1 VEEGMEI
8 TMTFRHMEP
17 TAELRSYVEDKVQ
30 KIKKYF
36 DSPVDVH
43 IVLGVEKFRHI
54 ADLTLSVDGNKIK
67 AVEQTGDMYSSI
79 DKAMNKVEE
88 QLRRMLSRK
97 REYKPENIKGTE
109 GEGYLSDEQ
118 GNGDMAAEAEP
129 KVIITEKVDTKPM
142 DADEAAQQMELSK
155 RNFLV
160 FFNSKSNNINVIY
173 KRKDGNLGLI
183 EPVSG

>member
-1 VEEGMEI
+1 MEI
-8 TMTFRHMEP
+8 TVTFRHMEP
-17 TAELRSYVEDKVQ
+17 TAELRSYVEDKVY

-54 ADLTLSVDGNKIK
+54 ADMTLSIDGNKIK

-79 DKAMNKVEE
+79 DMVMDTIEE
-88 QLRRMLSRK
+88 QLRRVLSRK
-97 REYKPENIKGTE
+97 REYKVEDRKGEPEAQDMV
-109 GEGYLSDEQ
+109 GEP
-118 GNGDMAAEAEP
+118 EA
-129 KVIITEKVDTKPM
+129 KMIVTEKVDTKPM
-142 DADEAAQQMELSK
+142 DLDEAAMQMELSK

-160 FFNSKSNNINVIY
+160 FINSKTDSINVIY

-183 EPVSG
+183 EPSTK

>member
-1 VEEGMEI
+1 MEI
-8 TMTFRHMEP
+8 TVTFRHMEP
-17 TAELRSYVEDKVQ
+17 TAELRSYVEDKVY

-54 ADLTLSVDGNKIK
+54 ADMTLSSDGNKIK

-79 DKAMNKVEE
+79 DMVMDTIEE
-88 QLRRMLSRK
+88 QLRRVLSRK
-97 REYKPENIKGTE
+97 REYKVEDRKGEPEA
-109 GEGYLSDEQ
+109 Q
-118 GNGDMAAEAEP
+118 DMVAEP
-129 KVIITEKVDTKPM
+129 EAKMIVTEKVDTKPM
-142 DADEAAQQMELSK
+142 DLDEAAMQMELSK

-160 FFNSKSNNINVIY
+160 FINSKTDSINVIY

-183 EPVSG
+183 EPSTK

>member
-1 VEEGMEI
+1 MEI
-8 TMTFRHMEP
+8 TVTFRHMEP
-17 TAELRSYVEDKVQ
+17 TAELRSYVEDKVY

-54 ADLTLSVDGNKIK
+54 ADMTLSIDGNKIK

-79 DKAMNKVEE
+79 DTVMDNIEE

-97 REYKPENIKGTE
+97 KERKAEDLKGE
-109 GEGYLSDEQ
+109 
-118 GNGDMAAEAEP
+118 AEAQDTVVEP
-129 KVIITEKVDTKPM
+129 EPTMIVTEKVDAKPM
-142 DADEAAQQMELSK
+142 DPDEAAMQMELSK

-160 FFNSKSNNINVIY
+160 FLNSKTDSINVIY
-173 KRKDGNLGLI
+173 KRRDGNLGLI
-183 EPVSG
+183 EHSTK

>member
-1 VEEGMEI
+1 MEI
-8 TMTFRHMEP
+8 TVTFRHMEP
-17 TAELRSYVEDKVQ
+17 TAELRSYVEDKVY

-54 ADLTLSVDGNKIK
+54 ADMTLSIDGNKIK

-79 DKAMNKVEE
+79 DTVMDNIEE

-97 REYKPENIKGTE
+97 KERKVEDLKG
-109 GEGYLSDEQ
+109 
-118 GNGDMAAEAEP
+118 EAEP
-129 KVIITEKVDTKPM
+129 QDTVVEPEPTMIVTEKVDTKPM
-142 DADEAAQQMELSK
+142 DPDEAAMQMELSK

-160 FFNSKSNNINVIY
+160 FLNSKTDSINVIY
-173 KRKDGNLGLI
+173 KRRDGNLGLI
-183 EPVSG
+183 EPSTK

>member
-1 VEEGMEI
+1 MGI
-8 TMTFRHMEP
+8 TITFRHMEP
-17 TAELRSYVEDKVQ
+17 TAELRSYVEDKVH

-36 DSPVDVH
+36 DSPVDAH

-79 DKAMNKVEE
+79 DKAMNKIEE

-109 GEGYLSDEQ
+109 DEGYLAGEQ
-118 GNGDMAAEAEP
+118 GPGDIAAEAEP
-129 KVIITEKVDTKPM
+129 RVIITEKVDTKPM
-142 DADEAAQQMELSK
+142 DVDEAAQQMELSK

-160 FFNSKSNNINVIY
+160 FFNTKSNNINVIY

-183 EPVSG
+183 EPMRG

>member
-1 VEEGMEI
+1 MEI
-8 TMTFRHMEP
+8 TITFRHMEP
-17 TAELRSYVEDKVQ
+17 TAELRSYVEDKVH

-36 DSPVDVH
+36 DSPVDAH

-88 QLRRMLSRK
+88 QLRRLLSRK
-97 REYKPENIKGTE
+97 REYKSENFKGAG
-109 GEGYLSDEQ
+109 GEGYLATEQ
-118 GNGDMAAEAEP
+118 ESGDMAAEAEP
-129 KVIITEKVDTKPM
+129 MVIITEQVDTKPM
-142 DADEAAQQMELSK
+142 DVDEAAQQMDLSK

-173 KRKDGNLGLI
+173 RRNDGNLGLI
-183 EPVSG
+183 EPARG